1 MTLTTL
7 TFEEIDALE
16 RHPMTDEQQEL
27 LNSFQKEVEKCWEI
41 AQRLDALNPELAGA
55 FTGSPSERIER
66 QLYALGIL
74 ND

>member
-1 MTLTTL
+1 
-7 TFEEIDALE
+7 
-16 RHPMTDEQQEL
+16 MTDEQKEL
-27 LNSFQKEVEKCWEI
+27 LGCFQQEVNKCFQI
-41 AQRLDALNPELAGA
+41 AQTLDALNPELAGA

>member
-1 MTLTTL
+1 MLYNTLIHTRLMTK
-7 TFEEIDALE
+7 EE
-16 RHPMTDEQQEL
+16 QEL
-27 LNSFQKEVEKCWEI
+27 LNSYQKEVEKCFQI
-41 AQRLDALNPELAGA
+41 AQTLDALNPELAGA